1 MPSNRGRSASTFA
14 ARNCRRVPR
23 MTVREN
29 LELGGER
36 TALGFLKP
44 DPAMEHIVR
53 ELKSMSFSAGMDI
66 PIGDLSIAERQLVLI
81 AKGLSTRTRLI
92 ILDEPTAALAPNEV
106 EQVMRL
112 VRRLVSMGRP

>member
-1 MPSNRGRSASTFA
+1 
-14 ARNCRRVPR
+14 